1 MSEEKKPLLSRK
13 IMLND
18 DYSITL
24 GRLLYT
30 LSIAG
35 VQILMF
41 LAGNEW
47 VFTPGAFAFLL
58 SAIFSLRKDGKKF
71 EDRIKFLEERI
82 KFLEE
87 KLI

>member
-1 MSEEKKPLLSRK
+1 MTEEKKPLLARK

-18 DYSITL
+18 DYSITV
-24 GRLLYT
+24 GRLVYT
-30 LSIAG
+30 LAIAG

-41 LAGNEW
+41 LAGNNW

-71 EDRIKFLEERI
+71 EDRIKLLEDKI
-82 KFLEE
+82 KLLEDN
-87 KLI
+87 